1 MLGENDMAGLLYYA
15 NEYRKHANMPQSAL
29 TSTECEC
36 SKAELLDRIN
46 HLGGAE
52 LIAVNVRNPLA
63 MDPQTHCHAR
73 GTLFLLTEGLVIVE
87 TAQGRQLSPS
97 QTIGWMPPG
106 VEHAVQSYGPTAGF
120 GAFLTPQF
128 CGDLPAEPTSYPV
141 NPLVAL
147 ILQKA
152 LSWPH
157 GTPLDLT
164 RMRLLLVLLDELR
177 QSPARPLQLPWPQDA
192 RLLGIARALLDDIAS
207 ARTLEQWARWAEISP
222 RTLSRKFMLE
232 TGMSFAQWRQWAR
245 LTQALE
251 WLATGRAVKDVA
263 LSLGYDSVSAFI
275 KTFRQALG
283 ATPSAYFQAQQR
295 GQPMPVSSAAQPAA
309 ALE

>member
-1 MLGENDMAGLLYYA
+1 MAGLLYYA
-15 NEYRKHANMPQSAL
+15 NEYRKHAKMPNRLPSP
-29 TSTECEC
+29 TECEC
-36 SKAELLDRIN
+36 SKAELLARIN
-46 HLGGAE
+46 HLEGAE
-52 LIAVNVRNPLA
+52 LIAVSMRNPLA
-63 MDPQTHCHAR
+63 MDAETHCHAR

-87 TAQGRQLSPS
+87 TAQGRQLTPS

-106 VEHAVQSYGPTAGF
+106 VPHAVQSYGPTAGY
-120 GAFLTPQF
+120 GAFLTPQL
-128 CGDLPAEPTSYPV
+128 CGDLPAEPISYPV
-141 NPLVAL
+141 NPLVSL

-157 GTPLDLT
+157 DAPLDLS

-192 RLLGIARALLDDIAS
+192 RLLSIARGLLDHIAS
-207 ARTLEQWARWAEISP
+207 ARTLEQWARWADISP
-222 RTLSRKFMLE
+222 RTLSRKFLIE

-283 ATPSAYFQAQQR
+283 TTPSAYFQAQQR
-295 GQPMPVSSAAQPAA
+295 NRPLVTLSPTVEAAPT
-309 ALE
+309 LE